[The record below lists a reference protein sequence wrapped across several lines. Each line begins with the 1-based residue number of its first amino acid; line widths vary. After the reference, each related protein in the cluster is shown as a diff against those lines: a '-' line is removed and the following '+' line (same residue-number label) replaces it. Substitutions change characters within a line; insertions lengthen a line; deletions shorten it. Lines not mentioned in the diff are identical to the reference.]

1 MLFVSF
7 RFLSHSFTVPFASIP
22 RRFLVVPV
30 SSLLPCLF
38 SASRLCISR
47 PWSLVVY
54 LPTQQL
60 FSPSYLA
67 LLWLCPILSVFGSL
81 FIRLPHVCFPH
92 LPSMYVCVCI
102 LCPRICRFV
111 VHQEFMCKS
120 ILNSIAG
127 SIALRFWDGT
137 GVDDERAKRKK
148 KIVFCF
154 SYSERV

>member
-1 MLFVSF
+1 MQQQRPTTWPERGLSFSFRFVSF
-7 RFLSHSFTVPFASIP
+7 LFAWFLLCFLHLSL
-22 RRFLVVPV
+22 RRLLVVLV

-60 FSPSYLA
+60 FSPSISLYFGPALPYLCSV
-67 LLWLCPILSVFGSL
+67 LCLSVCP
-81 FIRLPHVCFPH
+81 RVLPASAVYV
-92 LPSMYVCVCI
+92 YVCMC
-102 LCPRICRFV
+102 LYPLPRICRFV
-111 VHQEFMCKS
+111 VHQQFMCKS

-137 GVDDERAKRKK
+137 GLDDE
-148 KIVFCF
+148 
-154 SYSERV
+154 